1 MNNQQSY
8 YWLNRNYRI
17 KYQQSYYKV
26 NKNRIKQYNHEYY
39 IKNKE
44 DLMKKHREYSKIYN
58 QKNKQK
64 IRKKYLDSK
73 NKTIINYSQVE
84 VNNNEVEKVKKNIIC
99 YFD

>member
-1 MNNQQSY
+1 
-8 YWLNRNYRI
+8 
-17 KYQQSYYKV
+17 
-26 NKNRIKQYNHEYY
+26 
-39 IKNKE
+39 
-44 DLMKKHREYSKIYN
+44 MKKHREYSKIYN

>member
-64 IRKKYLDSK
+64 IRTKYFE
-73 NKTIINYSQVE
+73 NKHKSINVPQ
-84 VNNNEVEKVKKNIIC
+84 VNNNQIEKVKKNIIC